1 MEESCCCIVAGF
13 IKVSFSIK
21 SPSVASLCPSQDH
34 EKGYICWDVK
44 NRKKNIR
51 LFSDLVNQML
61 FDIELNSNLINKYFG
76 IKILRDQN
84 FFNN

>member
-1 MEESCCCIVAGF
+1 MYTVQYTLHMYIRYSVCIVNRIVPWTIRVKIIGRIMEESCCCIVAGF

-44 NRKKNIR
+44 KQQKNVR
-51 LFSDLVNQML
+51 LF
-61 FDIELNSNLINKYFG
+61 
-76 IKILRDQN
+76 
-84 FFNN
+84 